1 MPTGRLKVQHCCT
14 LTYNPFTFLLNWFW
28 NVVIRQCVT
37 FRVGRTRITAS
48 CRNSNPNVA
57 SSYGQVLSRVQV
69 DHQQG
74 RGQAVVGQASVCAHA
89 AQHLSGRRGRSNRV
103 EFSFSA
109 ALMIC
114 EWRSHGGGGAVPAP
128 ASPGWRAKTAT
139 PASGGASLWTFPPGR
154 TTVVQEETKRFD
166 FDKRA
171 SNLNVYW
178 SV

>member
-1 MPTGRLKVQHCCT
+1 MPTSTIPTCTFMPSGRLKVQHCCT

-48 CRNSNPNVA
+48 CRNSTPNVA

-103 EFSFSA
+103 EFWFSA

-114 EWRSHGGGGAVPAP
+114 ECRTCSSFSGVESKDSHSSFRWSFPVDVSSRSNHCCARGD
-128 ASPGWRAKTAT
+128 
-139 PASGGASLWTFPPGR
+139 
-154 TTVVQEETKRFD
+154 EEIRC
-166 FDKRA
+166 
-171 SNLNVYW
+171 
-178 SV
+178 